1 MKRRMIPIATVF
13 VVTLGVLPSLGV
25 AQPPV
30 QQTAHALLRKT
41 VDACVV
47 VVRKAFATHYTP
59 VKTNFSAYSKFDGTV
74 SFFGSNEDNGIF
86 KKCMDEHGNPMK

>member
-30 QQTAHALLRKT
+30 QQTAHALLRET

-74 SFFGSNEDNGIF
+74 SFFGSNEDEVIF
-86 KKCMDEHGNPMK
+86 KKCMGEHGYPMK